1 MKPIPTIAGLLLL
14 TWDAFAAVRTATGVS
29 RDEVAA
35 AYALCDPGDT
45 LQIPAGTAVW
55 TSGLTVSKAIVVKGA
70 GIGQTII
77 KHGITSGSRR
87 LLNFDA
93 SGTTYLTDIEFQG
106 DTGTQDFNASIGLAS
121 TRSCVA
127 RCKFYLMPETIFY
140 AAGYGVIYNCEFYLT
155 GTGRIV
161 LPQNGN
167 AEGGSYGDK
176 AWESPVRWG
185 TEYFL
190 FIEDCYAT
198 HTQVYGCLDGW
209 MGGRVVFRHNTI
221 EGTRISN
228 HGTESSQRLRSMRAM
243 EIYGNKIQNPLNKA
257 LYAYIDLRGGTALIF
272 DNEITGRDLNDV
284 VFSNYRLNPQGF
296 IPFMRADG
304 TKLWDT
310 PDLTDGPSTPGGAG
324 DGVFEGGTPTSI
336 PANSKLADASKS
348 WLPDEWV
355 GYTLRVKYSNTATS
369 GAYGTLTVTGAD
381 WTPNRWAGWEIT
393 QNSTNAKG
401 YVASNTADTI
411 TLSSSVYRPT
421 FAAGNGFVLSKGGLI
436 SGNTANEITTLV
448 TTDGSAVTYIGTE
461 SYEIRKVDRVLDGIG
476 RGQTTPIIGSPSNH
490 QNLSQGTDPIY
501 VWNNTDNGGPIE
513 VTKGGNAGFSIVE
526 NRDYYLTAPVGY
538 TPYTYPHPLR
548 DEVAP
553 DTTPPTLLTVTIHGA
568 NVTFVFNE
576 SVVNVSPADYAIS
589 IGTLSTAAGAGA
601 VYTMTASPPAENGQS
616 ITINYIAG
624 GTEDATGNNLA
635 SFTGFS
641 VTNLTEAASVKNKGR
656 LKGRGAKILSH

>member
-1 MKPIPTIAGLLLL
+1 MKLWNFIAALALVF
-14 TWDAFAAVRTATGVS
+14 TNSYAAIVPATGVT

-35 AYALCDPGDT
+35 AYALCAPGDT
-45 LQIPAGTAVW
+45 LLIPAGTAVW
-55 TSGLTVSKAIVVKGA
+55 TSGVTISKAITVKGA

-93 SGTTYLTDIEFQG
+93 TGTTYLTDIEFQG

-127 RCKFYLMPETIFY
+127 RCKFYLMPETIFL
-140 AAGYGVIYNCEFYLT
+140 ASGYGVIYNCEFYLT

-176 AWESPVRWG
+176 AWEMPVRWG

-190 FIEDCYAT
+190 FVEDCYAT
-198 HTQVYGCLDGW
+198 HTQAYGCIDGW
-209 MGGRVVFRHNTI
+209 VGGRIVFRHNTI

-243 EIYGNKIQNPLNKA
+243 EIYGNTIMNPLNKA
-257 LYAYIDLRGGTALIF
+257 LYAYIDLRGGTALIY
-272 DNEITGRDLNDV
+272 DNTITGRDLPDV
-284 VFSNYRLNPQGF
+284 VFSNYRLNPQVF

-310 PDLTDGPSTPGGAG
+310 PDLSDGISTPGGAG
-324 DGVFEGGTPTSI
+324 DGVFESGTPTSI
-336 PANSKLADASKS
+336 PANSKLTDTTKS
-348 WLPDEWV
+348 WIPNEWA

-369 GAYGTLTVTGAD
+369 GAYGVLTVTDAG
-381 WTPNRWAGWEIT
+381 WTANQWAGWEIT
-393 QNSTNAKG
+393 QTSTNAKG
-401 YVASNTADTI
+401 YVSSNTVDTL

-421 FAAGNGFVLSKGGLI
+421 FTVGDNFVLSKGGLI
-436 SGNTANEITTLV
+436 ESNTANEITTLV
-448 TTDGSAVTYIGTE
+448 TTNGSIVTYAGTQE
-461 SYEIRKVDRVLDGIG
+461 YEIRRVDKVLDGIG

-490 QNLSQGTDPIY
+490 QDLSQGTDPVYI
-501 VWNNTDNGGPIE
+501 WNNTDNGGAIE
-513 VTKGGNAGFSIVE
+513 VAKGGNAGFSIVE
-526 NRDYYLTAPVGY
+526 GRDYYLTAPVGY

-553 DTTPPTLLTVTIHGA
+553 DTTAPTLLTATA
-568 NVTFVFNE
+568 NGSTLTLVFDE
-576 SVVNVSPADYAIS
+576 SVSGVVASDYA
-589 IGTLSTAAGAGA
+589 LSTGSLSAASGSGTAR
-601 VYTMTASPPAENGQS
+601 TMTITPPSEFGQ
-616 ITINYIAG
+616 TLTLNYTAG
-624 GTEDATGNNLA
+624 STEDTTGNNMA

-641 VTNLTEAASVKNKGR
+641 VTNETGQPSTRNPGRKARAGRVLTR
-656 LKGRGAKILSH
+656 